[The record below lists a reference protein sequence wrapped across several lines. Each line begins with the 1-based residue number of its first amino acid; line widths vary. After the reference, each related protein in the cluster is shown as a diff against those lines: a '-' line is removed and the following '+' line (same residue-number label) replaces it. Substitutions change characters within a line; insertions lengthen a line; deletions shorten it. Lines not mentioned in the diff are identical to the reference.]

1 MKEQCKY
8 DQQERKHMKVDDTKS
23 KDLKFGT
30 KQTTWKDIG
39 VDLDCKTKKGGWGWS
54 MWTESDDETSHKWSY
69 YHKSIRK
76 DKSWKKVRWAFQW
89 SKYEN
94 Y

>member
-1 MKEQCKY
+1 MMKEQQARKLKEQCKY

-39 VDLDCKTKKGGWGWS
+39 
-54 MWTESDDETSHKWSY
+54 DDDGRQETAPMDHCRSSLI
-69 YHKSIRK
+69 KS
-76 DKSWKKVRWAFQW
+76 
-89 SKYEN
+89 
-94 Y
+94 